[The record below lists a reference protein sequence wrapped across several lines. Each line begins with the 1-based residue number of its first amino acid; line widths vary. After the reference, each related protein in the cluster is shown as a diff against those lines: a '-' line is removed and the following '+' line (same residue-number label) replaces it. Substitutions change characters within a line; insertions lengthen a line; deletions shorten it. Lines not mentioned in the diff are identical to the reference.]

1 MPGPRLRSA
10 IFLMMLGNILVAG
23 CSRPAADGPSVVTVS
38 FDTGG
43 SECSVS
49 GVTSTFAVGDP
60 IHMVATFSPPLPA
73 GTSVTMTIM
82 KGGSE
87 LPGARDTL
95 TTTEPTP
102 CVYHGLQGLEVGTYQ
117 VTYSTELGSMPPG
130 TGEFE
135 ITPL

>member
-1 MPGPRLRSA
+1 MST

-38 FDTGG
+38 FARGG

-49 GVTSTFAVGDP
+49 GETSTFAVGDP
-60 IHMVATFSPPLPA
+60 IHMVASFSPALPA

-82 KGGSE
+82 KDGSE

-102 CVYHGLQGLEVGTYQ
+102 CVYHGLQGLEVGKYE
-117 VTYSTELGSMPPG
+117 VRYSIEPGSMPPG

-135 ITPL
+135 ITSP